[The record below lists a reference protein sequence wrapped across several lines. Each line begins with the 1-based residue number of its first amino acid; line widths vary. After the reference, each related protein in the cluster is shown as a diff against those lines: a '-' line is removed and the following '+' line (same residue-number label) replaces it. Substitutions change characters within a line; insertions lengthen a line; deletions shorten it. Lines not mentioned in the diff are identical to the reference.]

1 MADRLL
7 WALYVSLLIGGPLL
21 LALNLLEVI

>member
-7 WALYVSLLIGGPLL
+7 WSLYVSLLIGGPLL

>member
-1 MADRLL
+1 MVDRLL
-7 WALYVSLLIGGPLL
+7 WVLYVSLLIGCPLL

>member
-1 MADRLL
+1 MVDRLF
-7 WALYVSLLIGGPLL
+7 WALYLSLLIGGPLL

>member
-1 MADRLL
+1 MVDRLL
-7 WALYVSLLIGGPLL
+7 WVLYVSLLIGGPLL